1 MRILTTV
8 AELRAALN
16 ARRADGRPIGFVP
29 TMGALHDGHLSL
41 IRRANADGTTVV
53 VSIFVNPLQFNEQS
67 DLAAYPRDLQRDAR
81 LAEGAG
87 AEILFAPDG
96 SQMYPPGFSTSVT
109 VRGVTA
115 PLEGAIRGEAHFT
128 GVTTVV
134 AKLFN
139 IVQPSVAY
147 FGQKDA
153 QQAVVVQRMVRDL
166 DFPIHIE
173 VCETVREP
181 DGLAMSSRNV
191 RLDAESRQRATALA
205 KALAEARE
213 MIADGEL
220 NVAVVTR
227 RAVERMNAMGVMPE
241 YFEIVSPDD
250 FTTLDAVD
258 RRAIIAV
265 AACIGGVRLID
276 NMVVEPPRS

>member
-8 AELRAALN
+8 AELRPALDELR
-16 ARRADGRPIGFVP
+16 AQRRRIGFVP
-29 TMGALHDGHLSL
+29 TMGALHEGHLSL
-41 IRRANADGTTVV
+41 IRRARTDGTVAV

-67 DLAAYPRDLQRDAR
+67 DLAAYPRDLEGDAR
-81 LAEGAG
+81 LAESAG
-87 AEILFAPDG
+87 AEILFAPAG
-96 SQMYPPGFSTSVT
+96 SEMYPEGFSTSVT

-173 VCETVREP
+173 VCETVREA

-191 RLDAESRQRATALA
+191 RLDAESRQRATALIKGLTA
-205 KALAEARE
+205 ARDAIANGERSAAALTHRAIER
-213 MIADGEL
+213 MGEL
-220 NVAVVTR
+220 GVT
-227 RAVERMNAMGVMPE
+227 PE
-241 YFEIVSPDD
+241 YLDIVSADD
-250 FTTLDAVD
+250 FTRLDTVD

-265 AACIGGVRLID
+265 AARVGGVRLID
-276 NMVVEPPRS
+276 NVVVEPPRS

>member
-8 AELRAALN
+8 TELRMALD
-16 ARRADGRPIGFVP
+16 APRAEGRRIGFVP
-29 TMGALHDGHLSL
+29 TMGALHEGHLSL
-41 IRRANADGTTVV
+41 IRRARRDGTAVV

-67 DLAAYPRDLQRDAR
+67 DLAAYPRDLHKDAR

-87 AEILFAPDG
+87 AEMLFAPDG
-96 SQMYPPGFSTSVT
+96 VEMYPNGFSTSVT

-115 PLEGAIRGEAHFT
+115 LLEGAIRGEAHFT

-147 FGQKDA
+147 FGEKDA

-166 DFPIHIE
+166 DFPIRIE
-173 VCETVREP
+173 VCETVREA

-191 RLDAESRQRATALA
+191 RLDAESRQRATALV
-205 KALAEARE
+205 KGLTVARD
-213 MIADGEL
+213 AVANGER
-220 NVAVVTR
+220 NAAVLTR
-227 RAVERMNAMGVMPE
+227 RAVERMSELGVTPE
-241 YFEIVSPDD
+241 YLEIVSPDD
-250 FTTLDAVD
+250 FTTLDTVD
-258 RRAIIAV
+258 RRAIIVV
-265 AACIGGVRLID
+265 AARVGGVRLID
-276 NMVVEPPRS
+276 NMVVEPPGP